1 MLNAFHLFFNFE
13 TGSPLN
19 KKSKMKGGRHTIAS
33 GRGGRRPTSRA
44 NRVSSS
50 IVSQLRISISSL
62 LKRLEETTPH
72 FIRCIKPNY
81 LKSTNEFNDKLVL
94 HQLKCL
100 GKSSDANGAM

>member
-1 MLNAFHLFFNFE
+1 LNFE

-33 GRGGRRPTSRA
+33 SRGRPTSRA

-100 GKSSDANGAM
+100 GKSSEWSNVVCNDH